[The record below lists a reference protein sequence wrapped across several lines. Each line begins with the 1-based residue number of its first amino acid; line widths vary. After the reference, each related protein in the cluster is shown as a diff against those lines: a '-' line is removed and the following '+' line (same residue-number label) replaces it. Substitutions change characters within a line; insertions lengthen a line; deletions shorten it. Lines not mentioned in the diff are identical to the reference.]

1 MNPDRWDTWASN
13 QSKFPLPARPNV
25 AIHTE
30 WTSFPMLTIGSVAS
44 AIFPVLFATKP
55 PQEPHP
61 AIKLIPHLVQT
72 HPLHSYYTQGVP
84 TLFNWNFSLHHSAF
98 QFCLPSSLKT
108 ENTGRTTDTYT
119 HIYPLPPLWCPPDL
133 LGKMIFVQ
141 SEHQMHSSIL
151 SSLLVTFLGFGSGYF
166 LSKPGRQLWEDGGE
180 WESCRRG
187 LSYSHTMS
195 YRVLSIA
202 KFLQWQNKGIGPIN
216 L

>member
-30 WTSFPMLTIGSVAS
+30 WPSFPMLTIGSVAS

-98 QFCLPSSLKT
+98 QFCLPSNLKT
-108 ENTGRTTDTYT
+108 ETKHRQNHGHIHT
-119 HIYPLPPLWCPPDL
+119 HIPLT
-133 LGKMIFVQ
+133 
-141 SEHQMHSSIL
+141 
-151 SSLLVTFLGFGSGYF
+151 SSLMSSLIFSEKWSSSNLNIRCTHPYCLVYL
-166 LSKPGRQLWEDGGE
+166 
-180 WESCRRG
+180 
-187 LSYSHTMS
+187 
-195 YRVLSIA
+195 
-202 KFLQWQNKGIGPIN
+202 
-216 L
+216 